1 MWSYAKAGVDLN
13 ERDVALR
20 GLIGEVSKTLKNR
33 NVLLDIGHYANLVDA
48 GDKALVLCTDGVGTK
63 VMVARRMNRY
73 DTIGIDCI
81 AMNVNDAICVGA
93 EPIAMVDY
101 ITIDKPDPEILKGI
115 GKGLRKGADE
125 SGISIIGGE
134 TAITPE
140 LVNGFDLAGT
150 CVGVVEKDRVID
162 GSDIKQGDTLI
173 GLRSNGIHSNGFTL
187 ARKVL
192 DIDERTGKELLRPTR
207 IYVKPILELIS
218 KIRVKGLA
226 HITGGGLLNLKRLNK
241 GMGFEIDDW
250 PRVPWIF
257 GAIEKGGVE
266 RAEMFRTFNM
276 GIGFC
281 VITSPEDAEEAL
293 YLLKDYDPRIIGR
306 TVKDKKRAIR
316 LNEEAL
322 LL

>member
-1 MWSYAKAGVDLN
+1 MWSYAKAGVDIN
-13 ERDVALR
+13 ERDRALR

-33 NVLLDIGHYANLVDA
+33 NVLLNIGHYANLVDA
-48 GDKALVLCTDGVGTK
+48 GDRALVLCTDGVGTK

-241 GMGFEIDDW
+241 NMGFEIDDW

-257 GAIEKGGVE
+257 GAIERGGVE

-306 TVKDKKRAIR
+306 TVKDKKER
-316 LNEEAL
+316 
-322 LL
+322 

>member
-1 MWSYAKAGVDLN
+1 MWSYAKAGVDIN
-13 ERDVALR
+13 ERDRALR
-20 GLIGEVSKTLKNR
+20 GLIGEVSKTLRNR

-48 GDKALVLCTDGVGTK
+48 GDRALVLCTDGVGTK
-63 VMVARRMNRY
+63 VLVARRMNRY

-93 EPIAMVDY
+93 EPLAMVDY

-162 GSDIKQGDTLI
+162 GLDIKQEDTLI

-187 ARKVL
+187 ARKAL

-241 GMGFEIDDW
+241 SIGFEIDDW

-257 GAIEKGGVE
+257 GAIEKGGVD

-306 TVKDKKRAIR
+306 AVKDKKRTIR
-316 LNEEAL
+316 LNEEGL